1 MRQLTHIITL
11 ALILVLASCSSTRRA
26 ATTTPSATATTQLWQ
41 PDESLQSRISLRL
54 ASTDKDITL
63 GGNLK
68 IKRDAL
74 IQINL
79 TYILGINVGT
89 IEFTPQNITLMSR
102 ATHQYATATYD
113 QISQHLGHTVT
124 FGKVQDYIW
133 GQGRDIQ
140 RGPLTIT
147 ADTYRPLTDGR
158 TLPTRYQVTL
168 KTTKT
173 TIAATLQT
181 TNTTHVSPTD
191 LQALTI
197 DTNRYQALTIEQ
209 VARMLLSM
217 IK

>member
-1 MRQLTHIITL
+1 MRHLTYIITT
-11 ALILVLASCSSTRRA
+11 ALVLVLTSCSSTRKTLTPTPP
-26 ATTTPSATATTQLWQ
+26 TTTTQIWQ

-54 ASTDKDITL
+54 ATTGKDITL

-68 IKRDAL
+68 LKRDAL

-89 IEFTPQNITLMSR
+89 IEFTPRGITIVSR

-113 QISQHLGHTVT
+113 QLSTYTGHTIT
-124 FGKVQDYIW
+124 FSKVQDYIW

-147 ADTYRPLTDGR
+147 AGTHRPLTDGR
-158 TLPTRYQVTL
+158 TLPTHYQVKL
-168 KTTKT
+168 QTTKT
-173 TIAATLQT
+173 PLTATLQT
-181 TNTTHVSPTD
+181 TSTTHVQPD
-191 LQALTI
+191 DIQALTI
-197 DTNRYQALTIEQ
+197 DPNRYQTLTIEQ
-209 VARMLLSM
+209 VARMLMTM

>member
-1 MRQLTHIITL
+1 MRHLTYIITT
-11 ALILVLASCSSTRRA
+11 ALVLVLTSCSSTRKTLTPTPP
-26 ATTTPSATATTQLWQ
+26 TTTTQIWQ

-54 ASTDKDITL
+54 ATTGKDITL

-68 IKRDAL
+68 LKRDAL

-89 IEFTPQNITLMSR
+89 IEFTPRGITIVSR

-113 QISQHLGHTVT
+113 QLSTYTGHTIT
-124 FGKVQDYIW
+124 FSKVQDYIW

-147 ADTYRPLTDGR
+147 AGTHRPLTDGR
-158 TLPTRYQVTL
+158 TLPTHYQVKL
-168 KTTKT
+168 QTTKT
-173 TIAATLQT
+173 PLTATLQT
-181 TNTTHVSPTD
+181 TSTTHVQPD
-191 LQALTI
+191 DIQALTI
-197 DTNRYQALTIEQ
+197 DPNRYQALTIEQ
-209 VARMLLSM
+209 VARMLMTM

>member
-1 MRQLTHIITL
+1 MRHLTYIITTV
-11 ALILVLASCSSTRRA
+11 LVLVLTSCSSTRKTLTPTPP
-26 ATTTPSATATTQLWQ
+26 TTTTQIWQ

-54 ASTDKDITL
+54 ATTDKDITL

-68 IKRDAL
+68 LKRDAL

-89 IEFTPQNITLMSR
+89 IEFTPRGITVVSR

-113 QISQHLGHTVT
+113 QLSTYLKHTIT
-124 FGKVQDYIW
+124 FSKVQDYIW

-147 ADTYRPLTDGR
+147 ADTHRPLTDGR
-158 TLPTRYQVTL
+158 TLPTRYQVKL
-168 KTTKT
+168 QTTKT
-173 TIAATLQT
+173 PLTATLQT
-181 TNTTHVSPTD
+181 TSITHVQPTD
-191 LQALTI
+191 IQALTV
-197 DTNRYQALTIEQ
+197 DQNRYQTLTIEQ
-209 VARMLLSM
+209 VARMLMTM

>member
-1 MRQLTHIITL
+1 MRHLTYIITTV
-11 ALILVLASCSSTRRA
+11 LVLVLTSCSSTRKTLTPTPP
-26 ATTTPSATATTQLWQ
+26 TTTTQIWQ

-54 ASTDKDITL
+54 ATTDKDITL

-68 IKRDAL
+68 LKRDAL

-89 IEFTPQNITLMSR
+89 IEFTPRGITIVSR

-113 QISQHLGHTVT
+113 QLSTYTGHTIT
-124 FGKVQDYIW
+124 FSKVQDYIW

-147 ADTYRPLTDGR
+147 AGTHRPLTDGR
-158 TLPTRYQVTL
+158 TLPTHYQVKL
-168 KTTKT
+168 QTTKT
-173 TIAATLQT
+173 PLTATLQT
-181 TNTTHVSPTD
+181 TSTTHVQPD
-191 LQALTI
+191 DIQALTI
-197 DTNRYQALTIEQ
+197 DPNRYQTLTIEQ
-209 VARMLLSM
+209 VARMLMTM

>member
-1 MRQLTHIITL
+1 MRHLTYILTTV
-11 ALILVLASCSSTRRA
+11 LVLVLTSCSSTRKTLTPTPP
-26 ATTTPSATATTQLWQ
+26 TTTTQIWQ

-54 ASTDKDITL
+54 ATTDKDITL

-68 IKRDAL
+68 LKRDAL

-89 IEFTPQNITLMSR
+89 IEFTPRGITIVSR

-113 QISQHLGHTVT
+113 QLSTYTGHTIT
-124 FGKVQDYIW
+124 FSKVQDYIW

-147 ADTYRPLTDGR
+147 AGTHRPLTDGR
-158 TLPTRYQVTL
+158 TLPTHYQVKL
-168 KTTKT
+168 QTTKT
-173 TIAATLQT
+173 PLSATLQT
-181 TNTTHVSPTD
+181 TSTTHVQPDDIQT
-191 LQALTI
+191 LTI
-197 DTNRYQALTIEQ
+197 DPNRYQALTIEQ
-209 VARMLLSM
+209 VARMLMTM

>member
-1 MRQLTHIITL
+1 MRHLTYIITTV
-11 ALILVLASCSSTRRA
+11 LVLVLTSCSSTRKTLTPTPP
-26 ATTTPSATATTQLWQ
+26 TTTTQIWQ

-54 ASTDKDITL
+54 ATTDKDITL

-68 IKRDAL
+68 LKRDAL

-89 IEFTPQNITLMSR
+89 IEFTPRGITVVSR

-113 QISQHLGHTVT
+113 QLSTYLKHTIT
-124 FGKVQDYIW
+124 FSKVQDYIW

-147 ADTYRPLTDGR
+147 ADTHRPLTDGR
-158 TLPTRYQVTL
+158 TLPTRYQVKL
-168 KTTKT
+168 QTTKT
-173 TIAATLQT
+173 PLTVTLQT
-181 TNTTHVSPTD
+181 TSTTHVQPDDIQT
-191 LQALTI
+191 LTI
-197 DTNRYQALTIEQ
+197 DPNRYQALTIEQ
-209 VARMLLSM
+209 VARMLMTM

>member
-1 MRQLTHIITL
+1 MRHLTYIITTV
-11 ALILVLASCSSTRRA
+11 LVLVLTSCSSTRKTLTPTPP
-26 ATTTPSATATTQLWQ
+26 TTTTQIWQ

-54 ASTDKDITL
+54 ATTDKDITL

-68 IKRDAL
+68 LKRDAL

-89 IEFTPQNITLMSR
+89 IEFTPRGITVVSR

-113 QISQHLGHTVT
+113 QISQHLGHTIT

-147 ADTYRPLTDGR
+147 ADTHRPLTDGR
-158 TLPTRYQVTL
+158 TLPTRYQVKL
-168 KTTKT
+168 QTTKT
-173 TIAATLQT
+173 PLTATLQT
-181 TNTTHVSPTD
+181 TSTTHVQPDDIQT
-191 LQALTI
+191 LTI
-197 DTNRYQALTIEQ
+197 DPNRYQALTIEQ
-209 VARMLLSM
+209 VARMLMTM

>member
-1 MRQLTHIITL
+1 MRHLTYII
-11 ALILVLASCSSTRRA
+11 AIALVLVITSCSSTRK
-26 ATTTPSATATTQLWQ
+26 TLTSTPPATTQIWQ

-54 ASTDKDITL
+54 ATTGKDITL

-68 IKRDAL
+68 LKRDAL

-89 IEFTPQNITLMSR
+89 IEFTPRGITIVSR

-113 QISQHLGHTVT
+113 QLSTYIGHTIT
-124 FGKVQDYIW
+124 FSKVQDYIW

-147 ADTYRPLTDGR
+147 AGTHRPLTDGR
-158 TLPTRYQVTL
+158 TLPTHYQVKL
-168 KTTKT
+168 QTTKT
-173 TIAATLQT
+173 PLTATLQT
-181 TNTTHVSPTD
+181 TSTTHVQPD
-191 LQALTI
+191 DIQALTI
-197 DTNRYQALTIEQ
+197 DPNRYQALTIEQ
-209 VARMLLSM
+209 VARMLMTM

>member
-11 ALILVLASCSSTRRA
+11 ALILVLTSCSSTRK
-26 ATTTPSATATTQLWQ
+26 TLTPTPPTTATTQLWQ

-68 IKRDAL
+68 LKRDAL

-147 ADTYRPLTDGR
+147 ADTHRPLTDGR

-168 KTTKT
+168 HTTKT